1 MNKKSSD
8 VLCKEDSVLKVSRI
22 GPKKADLFVKLGIRT
37 LGDALMTY
45 PRDYEDHTAPQKIA
59 DLQAGEK
66 ACVRAVV
73 GTAPQFRRVRR
84 GMDIA
89 KLTVFDETGTLQ
101 ITYFNNR
108 FAAQALSEG
117 VEYLFCGRVQQE
129 GKRLVMVSPSSEQIL
144 PENEDAVLRYLPIY
158 PLTAGITQKDM
169 VRVTDAALTT
179 LNDQE
184 EDFLPAFLCT
194 KYEMPEIGEA
204 LRMIHRPLCGI
215 DVEQARRR
223 MVFEELFLLCCGLQQ
238 LRLSRKTESGICFPT
253 DDAAAFWEALPF
265 RPTNAQKRV
274 ADEIARDVQS
284 GIAMNR
290 LVQGDVGSGKT
301 VLAAYLCFLAANSGM
316 QASIMAPT
324 EVLASQHY
332 KSLAPLFETWG
343 FRTELL
349 VGSLTKK
356 EKQLMKA
363 RIAAGLTD
371 IVIGTHALIQDDVE
385 FKSLGAVVADE
396 QHRFGVAQRS
406 KLRGSGTPP
415 HVLVMSATPIP
426 RTLAL
431 ILYGDLDVSVI
442 DELPP
447 GRLPIESYA
456 VGEKMRARINAFIE
470 KQLEAGGQAY
480 VVCPTVEDGE
490 LPLKS
495 AEEYGAA
502 LQKLLPHRR
511 VGILHGRMRP
521 AKKEAVMRAFSAHE
535 LDVLV
540 ATTVIEVGV
549 DVPNANLMVIEDAD
563 RFGLSQL
570 HQLRGRVGRGSR
582 QSYCVCFGADKGEL
596 AKQRLKIFT
605 STTDGFEI
613 AKADLGL
620 RGPGDFFGTRQHGLP
635 ALHAANIASD
645 LQLMQNAREEAE
657 ALLEKDPCFTAYP
670 ELRTRVEKMFSDAA
684 DTVYN

>member
-1 MNKKSSD
+1 MNKSSNT
-8 VLCKEDSVLKVSRI
+8 LRAEDSVLKVPRI
-22 GPKKADLFVKLGIRT
+22 GPKKADLLAKMGIYN
-37 LGDALMTY
+37 LADALLTY
-45 PRDYEDHTAPQKIA
+45 PRDYEDHTALRKIGE
-59 DLQAGEK
+59 LQPGEK

-73 GTAPQFRRVRR
+73 GTAPQLRHVRR
-84 GMDIA
+84 GMDIT

-108 FAAQALSEG
+108 FAAQALAEG
-117 VEYLFCGRVQQE
+117 EEYLFCGRVQTE
-129 GKRLVMVSPSSEQIL
+129 GKRLVMVSPTSERIL
-144 PENEDAVLRYLPIY
+144 PENEAAALCYLPVY
-158 PLTAGITQKDM
+158 PLTAGVTQKDLF
-169 VRVTDAALTT
+169 RITDAALTT
-179 LNDQE
+179 LNSGNS
-184 EDFLPAFLCT
+184 DFLPSELCE
-194 KYEMPEIGEA
+194 KYELPEAAEA
-204 LRMIHRPLCGI
+204 IRMIHRPQSGI

-223 MVFEELFLLCCGLQQ
+223 MVFEELFLLCCGLQR
-238 LRLSRKTESGICFPT
+238 LKLSRKADIGMQIPVDRTEV
-253 DDAAAFWEALPF
+253 FWDALPF
-265 RPTNAQKRV
+265 QPTAAQKRV
-274 ADEIARDVQS
+274 GDEIVTDLQS
-284 GIAMNR
+284 GRAMNR

-301 VLAAYLCFLAANSGM
+301 VLAAFLCFIAANAGM
-316 QASIMAPT
+316 QAAIMAPT
-324 EVLASQHY
+324 EVLARQHY
-332 KSLAPLFETWG
+332 KSLVPLFERFG

-349 VGSLTKK
+349 ISSLTKK
-356 EKQLMKA
+356 EKQLVKA
-363 RIAAGLTD
+363 EIAAGLVD
-371 IVIGTHALIQDDVE
+371 IVIGTHALIQDDVA
-385 FKSLGAVVADE
+385 FKRLGAVVADE

-406 KLRGSGTPP
+406 KLRGTGEPP

-456 VGEKMRARINAFIE
+456 VGEKMRKRIYAFIE
-470 KQLEAGGQAY
+470 KQLEAGGQVY
-480 VVCPTVEDGE
+480 VVCPTVEEGE

-495 AEEYGAA
+495 AEEHGAA
-502 LQKLLPHRR
+502 LQKILPHRR
-511 VGILHGRMRP
+511 IGILHGRMR
-521 AKKEAVMRAFSAHE
+521 AAEKDTVMRAFSAHE

-549 DVPNANLMVIEDAD
+549 DVPNANLMVVEDAD

-570 HQLRGRVGRGSR
+570 HQLRGRVGRGNR

-596 AKQRLKIFT
+596 ARQRLKIFT

-645 LQLMQNAREEAE
+645 LTLMQSAREEAE
-657 ALLEKDPCFTAYP
+657 ALLENDPRMLKYP
-670 ELRTRVEKMFSDAA
+670 LLKERVDKMFSDSA
-684 DTVYN
+684 DSIYN

>member
-1 MNKKSSD
+1 MNKKSD
-8 VLCKEDSVLKVSRI
+8 VLCKGDSVLNVSRI
-22 GPKKADLFVKLGIRT
+22 GPKKADLFAKMGIRT

-73 GTAPQFRRVRR
+73 GTAPQVRHVRR
-84 GMDIA
+84 GMDIT

-101 ITYFNNR
+101 VTYFNNR
-108 FAAQALSEG
+108 FAAQTLAEG
-117 VEYLFCGRVQQE
+117 TEYLFCGRIQQE
-129 GKRLVMVSPSSEQIL
+129 GRRLVMVSPTSEQIL
-144 PENEDAVLRYLPIY
+144 PQNEAAVLRYLPIY
-158 PLTAGITQKDM
+158 PLTAGLTQKDL
-169 VRVTDAALTT
+169 VRVTDAALTA
-179 LNDQE
+179 LNGQE
-184 EDFLPAFLCT
+184 NDFLPVFLCD
-194 KYEMPEIGEA
+194 KYQLPEICDA
-204 LRMIHRPLCGI
+204 VRMIHRPLCGS
-215 DVEQARRR
+215 DVQQARRR
-223 MVFEELFLLCCGLQQ
+223 MVFEELFLLCCGLQR
-238 LRLSRKTESGICFPT
+238 LRLSRKAETGICFPVRDT
-253 DDAAAFWEALPF
+253 AAFWAALPF

-274 ADEIARDVQS
+274 ADEITRDVQS
-284 GIAMNR
+284 GSAMNR

-301 VLAAYLCFLAANSGM
+301 VLAAYLCFLAANAGM
-316 QASIMAPT
+316 QAAIMAPT
-324 EVLASQHY
+324 EVLARQHY
-332 KSLAPLFETWG
+332 KSLAPLFEILG

-356 EKQLMKA
+356 EKQLLKA

-371 IVIGTHALIQDDVE
+371 VVIGTHALIQDDVE
-385 FKSLGAVVADE
+385 FKALGAVVADE

-406 KLRGSGTPP
+406 KLRGAGIPP

-447 GRLPIESYA
+447 GRLPVESYA
-456 VGEKMRARINAFIE
+456 VGERMRPRINAFIE
-470 KQLEAGGQAY
+470 KQLAAGGQAY
-480 VVCPTVEDGE
+480 VVCPTVEEGE

-495 AEEYGAA
+495 AEEHGAV
-502 LQKLLPHRR
+502 LQRLLPHRR
-511 VGILHGRMRP
+511 VGVLHGRMRP
-521 AKKEAVMRAFSAHE
+521 AEKENVMRAFSAHE

-613 AKADLGL
+613 ARADLGL

-645 LQLMQNAREEAE
+645 LTLMQSAREEAE
-657 ALLEKDPCFTAYP
+657 ALLEQDPELGAYP
-670 ELRTRVEKMFSDAA
+670 KLRARVEKMFSDAV

>member
-1 MNKKSSD
+1 MNKKSD
-8 VLCKEDSVLKVSRI
+8 ILRKEDRVLKVPRI
-22 GPKKADLFVKLGIRT
+22 GPKKADLFAKMGIHT
-37 LGDALMTY
+37 LSDALITY

-84 GMDIA
+84 GMDIT

-108 FAAQALSEG
+108 FAVQALAEG
-117 VEYLFCGRVQQE
+117 SEYLFCGRVQQE
-129 GKRLVMVSPSSEQIL
+129 GKRLVMVSPTHEQIL
-144 PENEDAVLRYLPIY
+144 PENEESVLRYLPVY
-158 PLTAGITQKDM
+158 PLTAGLTQKDLA
-169 VRVTDAALTT
+169 RVTDAALTT
-179 LNDQE
+179 LDGRE
-184 EDFLPAFLCT
+184 EEFLPDFLCD
-194 KYEMPEIGEA
+194 KYELPKICDA
-204 LRMIHRPLCGI
+204 VRMIHRPLCGN

-223 MVFEELFLLCCGLQQ
+223 MVFEELFLLCCGLQR
-238 LRLSRKTESGICFPT
+238 LRLSRKSETGICFPVKDT
-253 DDAAAFWEALPF
+253 AAFWSVLPF
-265 RPTNAQKRV
+265 QPTNAQKRV
-274 ADEIARDVQS
+274 ADEITKDVQS
-284 GIAMNR
+284 GSAMNR

-301 VLAAYLCFLAANSGM
+301 VLAAYLCFLAASAGM
-316 QASIMAPT
+316 QAAIMAPT
-324 EVLASQHY
+324 EVLARQHY
-332 KSLAPLFETWG
+332 KSLAPLFEALG
-343 FRTELL
+343 FQTELL

-363 RIAAGLTD
+363 RISAGMTD
-371 IVIGTHALIQDDVE
+371 IVIGTHALIQDDVD
-385 FKSLGAVVADE
+385 FKALGAVVADE

-406 KLRGSGTPP
+406 KLRGTGTPP

-470 KQLEAGGQAY
+470 KQLAAGGQVY

-495 AEEYGAA
+495 AEEHGAA

-521 AKKEAVMRAFSAHE
+521 AEKESIMQAFSAHE
-535 LDVLV
+535 LDILV

-549 DVPNANLMVIEDAD
+549 DVPNANLMVVEDAD

-645 LQLMQNAREEAE
+645 LQLMQSAREEAE
-657 ALLEKDPCFTAYP
+657 ALLEQDPELDAYP
-670 ELRTRVEKMFSDAA
+670 ALCARVEKMFSDAA
-684 DTVYN
+684 GTVYN

>member
-1 MNKKSSD
+1 MNKNAN
-8 VLCKEDSVLKVSRI
+8 VLQPQDSILKVSRI
-22 GPKKADLFVKLGIRT
+22 GPKKADLFAKMGIKT
-37 LGDALMTY
+37 LADALLVY
-45 PRDYEDHTAPQKIA
+45 PRDYEDHTSPQKIA

-84 GMDIA
+84 GMDIT

-117 VEYLFCGRVQQE
+117 AEYLFCGRVQQE
-129 GKRLVMVSPSSEQIL
+129 GKRFIMLSPTSEQIFS
-144 PENEDAVLRYLPIY
+144 ENEQGALRYLPIY
-158 PLTAGITQKDM
+158 PLTAGITQKDLI
-169 VRVTDAALTT
+169 RVTDAALTT
-179 LNDQE
+179 LNGLE
-184 EDFLPAFLCT
+184 EDFLPEMLCG
-194 KYEMPEIGEA
+194 KYDLPEAAQA
-204 LRMIHRPLCGI
+204 LRMIHRPANHS
-215 DVEQARRR
+215 DVERARRR
-223 MVFEELFLLCCGLQQ
+223 MVFEELFLLCCGLQK
-238 LRLSRKTESGICFPT
+238 LRLSRKAQAGIRISAVDP
-253 DDAAAFWEALPF
+253 DAFWDALPF
-265 RPTNAQKRV
+265 RPTSAQRRV
-274 ADEIARDVQS
+274 ADEIIQDVQS
-284 GIAMNR
+284 GAAMNR

-301 VLAAYLCFLAANSGM
+301 VLAAFLCFLAANAGM
-316 QASIMAPT
+316 QAAIMAPT
-324 EVLASQHY
+324 EVLAQQHY
-332 KSLAPLFETWG
+332 KSLAPMFESFG

-356 EKQLMKA
+356 EKQMLKA
-363 RIAAGLTD
+363 RIAAGMTD

-406 KLRGSGTPP
+406 KLRGTGTPP

-456 VGEKMRARINAFIE
+456 VGEKMRNRIHAFIE
-470 KQLEAGGQAY
+470 KQLEAGGQVY

-495 AEEYGAA
+495 AEEHGAA
-502 LQKLLPHRR
+502 LQKLLKHRR
-511 VGILHGRMRP
+511 IGILHGRMR
-521 AKKEAVMRAFSAHE
+521 ASEKEAVMRAFSAHE

-605 STTDGFEI
+605 ATTDGFEI
-613 AKADLGL
+613 AKADLSL

-645 LQLMQNAREEAE
+645 LLLMQNAREEAE
-657 ALLEKDPCFTAYP
+657 RLLEKDPELDEYP
-670 ELRTRVEKMFSDAA
+670 RLRERIDKMFSDSA
-684 DTVYN
+684 DAVYN